1 MPKDLSSDIQ
11 LHAVHGEPVSLPP
24 GETIANVDFLRD
36 GQDLYLNSPDGH
48 AIKIEGYFDQLP
60 DIMAANGARLTP
72 AIVNSFL
79 PPQHMHEFAA
89 AGNAGTDAASA
100 GPIGKITE
108 VVGEAT
114 IMRGGEKII
123 IKVGTEVYQGDVV
136 QTSDKGGV
144 NILFADNTTFAISN
158 NAKLA
163 IDEFIYNADNHEGS
177 SFFSMLQG
185 MFVYTSGLIGKDDP
199 GHVGINTPVGS
210 IGIRGTVVTG
220 NIQPEGSEST
230 ITIVDGAIVV
240 TNAGGTLEMSSAF
253 DTAKLTG
260 YDTAPAD
267 GGQITAAAFTAT
279 YGSLAPV
286 AGPTFQG
293 VTDGTFQPPQQPIS
307 PPSAPTDGT
316 LNDGTQTQ
324 PGDSQSVSPTT
335 TPNTPPPTAP
345 TTLDPSVPGG
355 DPTTGSLSTTTT
367 VGTAAGS
374 TTGSTTGTTT
384 QFSSTSTGFTTTTS
398 GFDSGTTS
406 TGTTT
411 TGSGT
416 TTSGGTT
423 AGGTT
428 TTTTSSGGAGST
440 TPPPPVT
447 PSVNFVFDINNYER
461 GTPGNISDDG
471 IPLFGFGYSGSSVT
485 LGTVSTQGFD
495 TATMNISVTAD
506 VGGASVVLNPGTG
519 NFEVAGNTLFY
530 PSAGTQTATTPLGAP
545 ILSFSPSGVLT
556 LDTSNPFALIDSIYA
571 NDFKFVVTV
580 TDALGHSA
588 ATNFI
593 VQFNSPLQNG
603 ASYNIQIG
611 DHGGSSDPNVLS
623 TATTDNISGT
633 TGNDLIFGRDGT
645 GVHSIAMPFDDNFIT
660 SGPGGNDVLYGGN
673 MWDSIKVENGAQARV
688 FGLDGNDLINFVNS
702 SFLGVGSFSSVDG
715 GNGMDVLLLGDNS
728 MSGQVFNFT
737 LTDNV
742 KNIEEIKISNTASG
756 TNQVH
761 LSFQDIFDMT
771 DSGHMLTILNAPSGG
786 FLSSLQVDLGS
797 WSIGSAPTT
806 YAAGSGQITLNATY
820 NSQSVTL
827 VIETGP
833 SPGSGV
839 SVNIS

>member
-11 LHAVHGEPVSLPP
+11 LHAQHGEPVSLPP

-89 AGNAGTDAASA
+89 AGNAGTDAAPV
-100 GPIGKITE
+100 GPVGKITE

-123 IKVGTEVYQGDVV
+123 VKVGTEVFQGDVV

-163 IDEFIYNADNHEGS
+163 IDEFIYNADSHEGS

-210 IGIRGTVVTG
+210 IGIRGTIVTG

-260 YDTAPAD
+260 YDSGPTD
-267 GGQITAAAFTAT
+267 SGQISAAAFTAA

-293 VTDGTFQPPQQPIS
+293 VTDGTFQPPQQPMSSIS
-307 PPSAPTDGT
+307 GPTDGT
-316 LNDGTQTQ
+316 LNDGAQ

-335 TPNTPPPTAP
+335 TPTTPPP
-345 TTLDPSVPGG
+345 TTLDPSVPGS

-374 TTGSTTGTTT
+374 TTGSTTGSGS
-384 QFSSTSTGFTTTTS
+384 QFTSTGTGFTTTTS
-398 GFDSGTTS
+398 GFNTGTTS
-406 TGTTT
+406 TGTTAT
-411 TGSGT
+411 DSGT
-416 TTSGGTT
+416 STSGGTT
-423 AGGTT
+423 AAGTT
-428 TTTTSSGGAGST
+428 TTTTSSGGTGST
-440 TPPPPVT
+440 TAPPPVT
-447 PSVNFVFDINNYER
+447 PSVKFVFDVNNYER
-461 GTPGNISDDG
+461 GTHADQSDDG
-471 IPLFGFGYSGSSVT
+471 IPLFGFGYTGSSVT

-506 VGGASVVLNPGTG
+506 TGGAAVVLNPGTG
-519 NFEVAGNTLFY
+519 NFEVAGTTLFY
-530 PSAGTQTATTPLGAP
+530 PSAGTQTATTPLGSP

-556 LDTSNPFALIDSIYA
+556 LDTSNPFALIDSNYA

-580 TDALGHSA
+580 TDAQGHMAS
-588 ATNFI
+588 TNFI
-593 VQFNSPLQNG
+593 VQFNSPLLNG
-603 ASYNIQIG
+603 ASYNVQIG
-611 DHGGSSDPNVLS
+611 DHGTTDPNILPF
-623 TATTDNISGT
+623 ATTDNISGT

-660 SGPGGNDVLYGGN
+660 SGVGGNDVLYGGN
-673 MWDSIKVENGAQARV
+673 GWDSIKVENGAQARV

-728 MSGQVFNFT
+728 MAGQVFNFT

-742 KNIEEIKISNTASG
+742 KNIEEIKIGNTASG
-756 TNQVH
+756 SNQVH
-761 LSFQDIFDMT
+761 LSFQDVFDMT

-786 FLSSLQVDLGS
+786 FLSSLQVDLGG
-797 WSIGSAPTT
+797 WSIGAAPTT

-827 VIETGP
+827 VIETGV

-839 SVNIS
+839 NVNIS